1 MEPNPALFSLT
12 IDPLTKSY
20 LNDIARWA
28 KFLSIVGMLFLIMGM
43 VIALLDATIMNNQM
57 GISVMVNG
65 QQQETVTPAMR
76 VMTILGI
83 ILFTAISYFPLYFLF
98 LFSRKMK
105 RALAANHQQ
114 DLNEAF
120 LQMKK
125 YFRYCG
131 IIVIFGLLLFGLVF
145 VLTALFSAEV

>member
-1 MEPNPALFSLT
+1 
-12 IDPLTKSY
+12 
-20 LNDIARWA
+20 
-28 KFLSIVGMLFLIMGM
+28 MLFLVMGM

-76 VMTILGI
+76 VMTILSMI
-83 ILFTAISYFPLYFLF
+83 IFAAISYFPLYFLF

-105 RALAANHQQ
+105 RALAANLQQ

-145 VLTALFSAEV
+145 VLTALFTANV